1 MAESAALSSEFMRP
15 SVVVDVGN
23 SRIKW
28 GRCGG
33 SSIDALASLPPDA
46 PEAWETQLDEW
57 HMSSA
62 QTWAVSGVHPG
73 HRDHLIRWIRR
84 RGDAVHLIED
94 PAQLPLSVA
103 LANPRAVGIDRLLSA
118 AAANSRRRAG
128 APAVIID
135 AGSAV
140 TVDWV
145 DASGAFHGGAIFPGL
160 RLMAQALYDYTALL
174 PQIEISGPIP
184 PLPGSSTAAAM
195 QAGIFWATAGGIN
208 AIVAQMA
215 SQSKASPDVWIT
227 GGDGPLLRPAIDVDA
242 ELWPE
247 MTLEGL
253 RLAVEAIP

>member
-1 MAESAALSSEFMRP
+1 MRP
-15 SVVVDVGN
+15 SIVVDVGN

-28 GRCGG
+28 GRCGD
-33 SSIDALASLPPDA
+33 SSIDALASLAPDA
-46 PEAWETQLDEW
+46 SEAWGRQLDEW
-57 HMSSA
+57 HMSDA

-73 HRDHLIRWIRR
+73 HRDHLIRWIRQ
-84 RGDAVHLIED
+84 RGDAVHLIDD

-118 AAANSRRRAG
+118 AAANSRGRAG

-160 RLMAQALYDYTALL
+160 RLMAQSLHDYTALL
-174 PQIEISGPIP
+174 PQVEISGPTP

-215 SQSKASPDVWIT
+215 SRSKASPDLWIT
-227 GGDGPLLRPAIDVDA
+227 GGDGPLLQPAIDGNA
-242 ELWPE
+242 QLWPE